1 MEKRPYTIGEYS
13 NGNYSVKLLS
23 DGTKIRE
30 TFDENAKEFI
40 SEFPESMDVK
50 ITNQCDM
57 GCPFCHENSTALG
70 KHGDIIR
77 DEFISSIHPFT
88 EVAIGGGNPL
98 EHPDLIEFLHR
109 LKRRNV
115 IANMTVNQNHL
126 IKDEDRDRLVRRLVG
141 EELIHGV
148 GISLTNAG
156 DPKLHEFLKD
166 TPNAV
171 LHVIAGI
178 VSKTDFMKLSYRNI
192 KLLILGYKHVR
203 RGESYFNQYPKDI
216 QSKIEYLKRNLRMM
230 YSMFDVVSFDNL
242 AIKQLDVKN
251 SLQKSDWDKFYMG
264 DDGQHTMY
272 IDLVENVYAPS
283 STSKNRVPIPY
294 SQHVVDMFENVK
306 KISATAAHEAHNRPQ
321 PISTGCF

>member
-1 MEKRPYTIGEYS
+1 MEKHPHIIGEYF
-13 NGNYSVKLLS
+13 NGNYSVKIFS

-98 EHPDLIEFLHR
+98 AHPDLIEFLYR
-109 LKRRNV
+109 LKRGNV

-126 IKDEDRDRLVRRLVG
+126 IKDEDGDRLVRRLVE

-148 GISLTNAG
+148 GVSLTNSG
-156 DPKLHEFLKD
+156 DPKLHEFIKD

-178 VSKTDFMKLSYRNI
+178 VSKEDFVKLSYRDI

-251 SLQKSDWDKFYMG
+251 SLQKSDWDEFYMG

-283 STSKNRVPIPY
+283 STSKDRVPIPD
-294 SQHVVDMFENVK
+294 SQRVVDMFEDVK
-306 KISATAAHEAHNRPQ
+306 KIS
-321 PISTGCF
+321 ISAKKPHSFREGDELAF

>member
-1 MEKRPYTIGEYS
+1 MEKQPYIIGEYS
-13 NGNYSVKLLS
+13 NGNYSVKIFS

-98 EHPDLIEFLHR
+98 AHPDLIEFLHR

-126 IKDEDRDRLVRRLVG
+126 IKDEDGDRLVRRLVE

-148 GISLTNAG
+148 GVSLTNAG

-178 VSKTDFMKLSYRNI
+178 VSKEDFMRLYCRKV
-192 KLLILGYKHVR
+192 KLLILGYKHIR

-251 SLQKSDWDKFYMG
+251 SLQQSDWDEFYMG

-283 STSKNRVPIPY
+283 STSKDRVPIPY

-306 KISATAAHEAHNRPQ
+306 KISAN
-321 PISTGCF
+321 G